1 MPYPDFCV
9 IKKTGRTYTESTK
22 KSRRATEKKQP
33 GIKTTHIMNELNIK
47 NKVAVIT
54 GGAGFICSEMARALA
69 SKGVRTVI
77 VDINKES
84 ADKVAGDIENEYKT
98 PSIGLSANVLDKA
111 SLEASKKVINDKFG
125 NIDILVNGA
134 GGNSPAATTRVEK
147 MVGDENPE
155 DTFFGLKIEGFDRV
169 FDLNFK
175 GTLLPTMVYAADMV
189 KQRSGA
195 IVNISSMNS
204 YRPLTKIAAY
214 SAAKAAVN
222 NFTQWLAVHFSKT
235 GVRVNSI
242 APGFLL
248 GNQNRFLLIDEK
260 TGEPTPRARK
270 ILNSTPMERYGTPD
284 ELTGTL
290 LYLVSDLSKFVTGV
304 VIPVDGGFSAYSGV

>member
-1 MPYPDFCV
+1 
-9 IKKTGRTYTESTK
+9 
-22 KSRRATEKKQP
+22 
-33 GIKTTHIMNELNIK
+33 MNELNLK

-54 GGAGFICSEMARALA
+54 GGAGIICSTMAKALA
-69 SKGVRTVI
+69 AQGVKTVI
-77 VDINKES
+77 LDLNKEAS
-84 ADKVAGDIENEYKT
+84 VTIAAEIEKEFKT
-98 PSIGLSANVLDKA
+98 PSIGVSASVLDKA
-111 SLEASKKVINDKFG
+111 SLEAAKKEIHEKFG
-125 NIDILVNGA
+125 PIDILVNGA
-134 GGNSPAATTRVEK
+134 GGNSPAATTKVEK
-147 MVGDENPE
+147 MEGTENE
-155 DTFFGLKIEGFDRV
+155 NLADTFFGLQIEGFDKV

-175 GTLLPTMVYAADMV
+175 GTLIPSMVFGTDLV
-189 KQRSGA
+189 NKKSGV

-235 GVRVNSI
+235 GIRVNAI

-248 GNQNRFLLIDEK
+248 TNQNRFLLIDEK
-260 TGEPTPRARK
+260 SGELTARGKK
-270 ILNSTPMERYGTPD
+270 IINGTPMERYCVPE
-284 ELTGTL
+284 ELNGTL